1 MYIWYQYSFKMLL
14 SAKNSPT
21 IITVVTKENL
31 FELGEL
37 LLSFYSRENLTLK
50 GTWVRKHIYRKKG
63 FNLSSLY
70 C

>member
-1 MYIWYQYSFKMLL
+1 MLL
-14 SAKNSPT
+14 SAKHLQN
-21 IITVVTKENL
+21 IITSETKENL
-31 FELGEL
+31 FDLGE

-50 GTWVRKHIYRKKG
+50 GTWVRKHSYRQKY

>member
-1 MYIWYQYSFKMLL
+1 MLL
-14 SAKNSPT
+14 SAKNLPN

-37 LLSFYSRENLTLK
+37 LSFYSRENVTFK
-50 GTWVRKHIYRKKG
+50 GTWVRKHTYRKKG

-70 C
+70 CSK